1 VSVFVDRNT
10 RVLVQ
15 GITGSAG
22 SFHAEQMLEYGTRV
36 VAGVTP
42 NRGGTRFLGTVPIF
56 HTVQAAVKET
66 GANAA
71 AIFVPPPHAADA
83 VIEAAEAGVP
93 LVVCITEGIPVLDMV
108 RVRRYVES
116 TGTTRLVGPNCPGVI
131 TPGEC
136 KIGIM
141 PGHIHRPGRIGVV
154 SRSGTL
160 TYEAVKQLT
169 DLGLGQ
175 STAVGIGGDPVHGT
189 DFIDVLK
196 ELEQDPGTDAVIMI
210 GEIGGNEEERGAAWI
225 REHMTKPVVGFIAGR
240 TAPPGK
246 RMGHAGAVISG
257 GSGTAD
263 AKIAAMREAGI
274 TVVEGPHLLGR
285 AMKDAL
291 ARAGRT
297 GPRPGPGR
305 RSPGAGPQQAR
316 RGGAASA
323 AAPSQ
328 RGGKGARRA
337 AKGERR

>member
-1 VSVFVDRNT
+1 VSVFVDKNT

-22 SFHAEQMLEYGTRV
+22 SFHAEQMLEYGTKV

-42 NRGGTRFLGTVPIF
+42 NRGGTRFQGTVPIF
-56 HTVQAAVKET
+56 HTVQAAVRET

-71 AIFVPPPHAADA
+71 AIFVPPPYAADA
-83 VIEAAEAGVP
+83 IIETAEAGVP
-93 LVVCITEGIPVLDMV
+93 LIVAITEGIPVLDMI

-116 TGTTRLVGPNCPGVI
+116 TGKVRLVGPNCPGVI
-131 TPGEC
+131 TPGQC

-189 DFIDVLK
+189 DFVDVLRAF
-196 ELEQDPGTDAVIMI
+196 EADGETEAVIMI
-210 GEIGGNEEERGAAWI
+210 GEIGGSEEAKGAAYV
-225 REHMTKPVVGFIAGR
+225 RDHMTKPVVGFIAGR

-257 GSGTAD
+257 GEDTAES
-263 AKIAAMREAGI
+263 KIAAMREAGI

-291 ARAGRT
+291 SKGGRQRSQAPAPTKRPAAHSARK
-297 GPRPGPGR
+297 
-305 RSPGAGPQQAR
+305 GA
-316 RGGAASA
+316 AASA
-323 AAPSQ
+323 P
-328 RGGKGARRA
+328 RGGKGAKKA
-337 AKGERR
+337 SAKGAR